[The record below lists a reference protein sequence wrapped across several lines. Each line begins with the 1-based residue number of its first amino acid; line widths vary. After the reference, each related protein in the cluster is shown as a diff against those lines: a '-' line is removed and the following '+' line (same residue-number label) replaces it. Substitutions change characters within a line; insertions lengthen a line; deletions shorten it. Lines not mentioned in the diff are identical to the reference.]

1 LLTLDHIYS
10 HFLISGHVSTDS
22 RRIPKDCIFFA
33 LKGEN
38 FNGNL
43 YAKEALRKGA
53 AFAIVDEFVGPEDSR
68 ILKVT
73 NALKTLQDFAY
84 RYRQEF
90 AIPII
95 AVTGSNGKTTTKEL
109 IAKVLGSSYNVHFTQ
124 GNLNNHIGVPLTLL
138 TLKKDH
144 ELAIIEM
151 GANHIGEI
159 AELCKIANPTHGMI
173 TNIGKAHLEGFGGI
187 EGVKKGKGELYDF
200 LVSTKGVIFYNQ
212 SETST
217 KELIEPRNLQAVV
230 FSKNSKHQGFVD
242 FEFIEKQGD
251 LSFTLDFRNN
261 GKIQFNTQLQ
271 GKYNLTNLLN
281 AVCLGIYF
289 HVPFKKIKPAIE
301 SYKPSNNRSQIV
313 DLDTNKFFLDAY
325 NANPSS
331 MYSAISNFKS
341 VKHLRKILILGDMHE
356 LGEHAALEHKNVAA
370 FAETGEFE
378 KVIYVGELYPNNDFK
393 DVSDLKDWFDRQN
406 YDNCFFLIKGSRG
419 IALERLIS
427 S

>member
-1 LLTLDHIYS
+1 M
-10 HFLISGHVSTDS
+10 STDS
-22 RRIPKDCIFFA
+22 RRITQGCIFFA

-43 YAKEALRKGA
+43 YAMEALKKGA
-53 AFAIVDEFVGPEDSR
+53 AFAIVDEIIGSEDSR

-73 NALKTLQDFAY
+73 NVLKSLQDFSH
-84 RYRQEF
+84 RYRQDF
-90 AIPII
+90 SIPII
-95 AVTGSNGKTTTKEL
+95 AITGSNGKTTTKEL
-109 IAKVLGSSYNVHFTQ
+109 IARVLGSFYNIHFTE

-138 TLKKDH
+138 NLKKDH

-159 AELCKIANPTHGMI
+159 AELCKIANPTHGII

-212 SETST
+212 SEKST
-217 KELIEPRNLQAVV
+217 KELIEPKNLKAVV

-242 FEFIEKQGD
+242 FELIEKQGD
-251 LSFTLDFRNN
+251 LSFTLDFRDN
-261 GKIQFNTQLQ
+261 GKIQVNTQLQ
-271 GKYNLTNLLN
+271 GRYNLMNVLN
-281 AVCLGIYF
+281 TVCLGIYF
-289 HVPFKKIKPAIE
+289 HVPLVKIITAIE
-301 SYKPSNNRSQIV
+301 SYKSNNNRSQII
-313 DLDTNKFFLDAY
+313 DLDTNKFLLDAY

-331 MYSAISNFKS
+331 MYSAISNFKRI
-341 VKHLRKILILGDMHE
+341 KHNRKILILGDMYE
-356 LGEHAALEHKNVAA
+356 LGKYAAIEHKHVAA
-370 FAETGEFE
+370 FAESGEFE

-393 DVSDLKDWFDRQN
+393 DVSELKNWFDRQS
-406 YDNCFFLIKGSRG
+406 YENCFFLIKGSRG

-427 S
+427 N